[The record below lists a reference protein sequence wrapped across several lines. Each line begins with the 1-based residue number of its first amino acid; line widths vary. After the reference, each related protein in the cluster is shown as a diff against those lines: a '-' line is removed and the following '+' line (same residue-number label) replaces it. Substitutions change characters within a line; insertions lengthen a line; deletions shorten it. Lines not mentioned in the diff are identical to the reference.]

1 MRTILLLFLIGLSLS
16 YNPGAAVSYAR
27 KYCSSYNRAY
37 ENYASMGGDCANFVS
52 QCMIAGGFSFKGCSG
67 WVDSHGCMPR
77 VTEQK
82 NCLKSRGWKEYTSRP
97 NCFKAGY
104 PFFFGDSHAVLASYV
119 SGNTVKYCGHTNDR
133 CDYTLSGSVLYYCP

>member
-27 KYCSSYNRAY
+27 KYCSNYNRAY

-67 WVDSHGCMPR
+67 WVDYYGCMPR
-77 VTEQK
+77 VIEQK
-82 NCLKSRGWKEYTSRP
+82 NCLKSKGWKEYTSRP